1 MSVQITFFGA
11 AAYKIITSGGQHVL
25 VDPFLNKNVYSP
37 VKASDLERVD
47 LLLLTHAAFDH
58 FGDAPEILR
67 RFRCPVIA
75 AKDVLHLLERVHGID
90 PGLFRVTIW
99 GFLQEV
105 VGVRVQAVES
115 HHWSFAVT
123 PDGQL
128 LSGPAVGYIIDAG
141 PDLRIYHPGDTALTL
156 DMKLWG
162 ERYRPTVGLMHVT
175 LPEGEGVSLPHMECY
190 KTGEI
195 TPQEAYLASE
205 WLGLKHII
213 ASHYVDPG
221 APDVHAF
228 LDLARAA
235 DRHDGLAP
243 RITVMKPGE
252 TITLERA

>member
-1 MSVQITFFGA
+1 MSVTIQFFGA
-11 AAYKIITSGGQHVL
+11 AAYMIVTAGGQHVL

-37 VKASDLERVD
+37 VKAADLKQVD
-47 LLLLTHAAFDH
+47 LLVLTHAAFDH

-75 AKDVLHLLERVHGID
+75 AKDVLHLLEKVHAID
-90 PGLFRVTIW
+90 PALFRVTIW

-105 VGVRVQAVES
+105 AGVRVQAVES
-115 HHWSFAVT
+115 RHWSFAVT

-128 LSGPAVGYIIDAG
+128 LSGPAVGYVIEAG
-141 PDLRIYHPGDTALTL
+141 PGCRIYHPGDTALTQ

-175 LPEGEGVSLPHMECY
+175 LPAGEGVSLPHMECY
-190 KTGEI
+190 RTGEI

-221 APDVHAF
+221 TQDVHDF
-228 LDLARAA
+228 LAVARAA
-235 DRHDGLAP
+235 DRGDGLAP
-243 RITVMKPGE
+243 RVTVLKPGE
-252 TITLERA
+252 TVTLE